1 MAIARVNTLVVV
13 IDDVA
18 DQKGFK
24 LFEGQDGFGSNGAL
38 MRLSTGGGVTGELGE
53 DVLVEGAKGA
63 FDDAALAGAVPM
75 TQDDAELVGDMFEV
89 MGGEVATTVGVE
101 VLGNALTFPVVV
113 QVIAGR
119 IGFRRSPPPFYSQH
133 VWTLMV
139 IYRGTTTISWSF
151 IVTLDN
157 RKNCT

>member
-1 MAIARVNTLVVV
+1 MV
-13 IDDVA
+13 
-18 DQKGFK
+18 
-24 LFEGQDGFGSNGAL
+24 EGQAGFGSNGAL
-38 MRLSTGGGVTGELGE
+38 VRLSTGGGVTGKLGE
-53 DVLVEGAKGA
+53 DVL
-63 FDDAALAGAVPM
+63 AGAMPM

-151 IVTLDN
+151 IVALDTMKELYLN
-157 RKNCT
+157 LSLILLEHPPKTSCTTVT

>member
-1 MAIARVNTLVVV
+1 MV
-13 IDDVA
+13 
-18 DQKGFK
+18 
-24 LFEGQDGFGSNGAL
+24 EGQAGFGSNGAL
-38 MRLSTGGGVTGELGE
+38 VRLSKGGGVTGKLGE
-53 DVLVEGAKGA
+53 DVL
-63 FDDAALAGAVPM
+63 AGAMPM

-101 VLGNALTFPVVV
+101 VLGDALTFPVVV
-113 QVIAGR
+113 QQVVAGR
-119 IGFRRSPPPFYSQH
+119 VGFGRSPPPFYSQH

-139 IYRGTTTISWSF
+139 IYRGTTTISWSL